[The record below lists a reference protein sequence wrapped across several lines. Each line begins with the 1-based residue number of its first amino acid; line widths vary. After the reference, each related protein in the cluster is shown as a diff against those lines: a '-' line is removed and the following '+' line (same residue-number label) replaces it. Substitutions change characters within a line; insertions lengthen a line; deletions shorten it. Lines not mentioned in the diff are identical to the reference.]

1 MLKQLLLALTLL
13 TTAAYAQEPVKLEK
27 TVVCA
32 DAQQV
37 LDNLNKKYS
46 EVPLWGGHLSQSNV
60 AVFVN
65 AETKTWTI
73 VQWNETL
80 ACVIDSGTGYV
91 LNWPGK
97 GA

>member
-1 MLKQLLLALTLL
+1 MLAKILLALALL
-13 TTAAYAQEPVKLEK
+13 ASTAYAQEPVKLEK

-32 DAQQV
+32 GTQQV
-37 LDNLNKKYS
+37 LDNLTKKYG
-46 EVPLWGGHLSQSNV
+46 EVPLWGGHLANSNI

-65 AETKTWTI
+65 PETKTWT
-73 VQWNETL
+73 VLQWTGTA
-80 ACVIDSGTGYV
+80 ACVIDTGTGYV